1 MKKVFMAATSA
12 TVLMM
17 LSMTSFVFA
26 KTDDRTGQWLVV
38 YEGNPETALLTLNQ
52 AGDSATGQWM
62 TEKGATSKIK
72 DGRFSGDILTFSFVH
87 DKANFTATGHLAGDT
102 MSLDIVELQKGG
114 KTTEIHGK
122 ATRNRM
128 Q

>member
-1 MKKVFMAATSA
+1 MKKNFMVATSA

-26 KTDDRTGQWLVV
+26 KTEDRARQWLVV
-38 YEGNPETALLTLNQ
+38 YEGNPETSLLTLNQ

-62 TEKGATSKIK
+62 TEKGATSKTK
-72 DGRFSGDILTFSFVH
+72 DGRISGDILTFSFVH
-87 DKANFTATGHLAGDT
+87 DKAHFSATGHLAGDT

-114 KTTEIHGK
+114 KTNEIHGK
-122 ATRNRM
+122 ATRNGK

>member
-1 MKKVFMAATSA
+1 VKKSFMVATLA

-26 KTDDRTGQWLVV
+26 KTEGLTGQWLVV

-72 DGRFSGDILTFSFVH
+72 DGRFSGDIVTFSFVH
-87 DKANFTATGHLAGDT
+87 DKTHFTATGRLEGDT
-102 MSLDIVELQKGG
+102 LSLDIVELQKGG

-122 ATRNRM
+122 ANRNEM

>member
-1 MKKVFMAATSA
+1 MVATSA

-26 KTDDRTGQWLVV
+26 KTEGRTGQWIVV

-72 DGRFSGDILTFSFVH
+72 DGRFSGGILTFSFDH
-87 DKANFTATGHLAGDT
+87 DKAHFTATGHLAGDT
-102 MSLDIVELQKGG
+102 MSLDIVELQKDG

-122 ATRNRM
+122 ATRNGV